1 VAHLKIGELTHPR
14 AGGEGGQSVAAHVLE
29 AQLGALMGPL
39 SAHG

>member
-1 VAHLKIGELTHPR
+1 VAHLEIGELTHPR
-14 AGGEGGQSVAAHVLE
+14 AGGEGGDPVAAHVLE